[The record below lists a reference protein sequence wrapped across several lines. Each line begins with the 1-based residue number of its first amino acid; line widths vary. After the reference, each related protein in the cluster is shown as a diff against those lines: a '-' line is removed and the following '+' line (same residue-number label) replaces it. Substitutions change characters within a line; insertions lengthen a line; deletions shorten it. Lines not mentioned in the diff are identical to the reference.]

1 MLFLK
6 EAVFVPTKLKTNLN
20 TKLLY
25 NRGYCK
31 AKYKKFW
38 KSRQLTNLFCFEGLS

>member
-1 MLFLK
+1 MSFLK

-25 NRGYCK
+25 NRGF
-31 AKYKKFW
+31 YKMRCTKFL
-38 KSRQLTNLFCFEGLS
+38 KNFYS